1 MRNDARLVFRYG
13 MPFTKPGYIVTDKAQ
28 ADFIMTM
35 DGRCEKELKYVPYK
49 LGKRI
54 SETEVEFYPLIE
66 SLQID
71 ANEPLD
77 P

>member
-1 MRNDARLVFRYG
+1 
-13 MPFTKPGYIVTDKAQ
+13 VTDKSQ
-28 ADFIMTM
+28 TDFIMTM

-71 ANEPLD
+71 ADEPLD